1 MKKSPL
7 YMKSGMG
14 RAAEGSPIQ
23 LGFARPFLGPAVKYG
38 KKGAK
43 WLKKNWKEIL
53 GGELLFYGG
62 EQMLKNAPKKERKYT
77 PNAPGRDN
85 IYGVGTP
92 KI

>member
-43 WLKKNWKEIL
+43 WLKKNWKEL
-53 GGELLFYGG
+53 LAGEVGFYAA
-62 EQMLKNAPKKERKYT
+62 EKAIKNAKNKENAASSGMDVLNMRHGPKY
-77 PNAPGRDN
+77 
-85 IYGVGTP
+85 
-92 KI
+92 

>member
-1 MKKSPL
+1 
-7 YMKSGMG
+7 MKSGMG

-23 LGFARPFLGPAVKYG
+23 LGAAGRYLIKPTIKYG

-62 EQMLKNAPKKERKYT
+62 EKMLKNAPKSKRKYN
-77 PNAPGRDN
+77 PDAPGRDN
-85 IYGVGTP
+85 IHGVGTP